1 MALCC
6 CWLLYRWW
14 LGRPRVYR
22 CLGMVDSKQ
31 QQRKNSTPRCS
42 LNTQQRQHKQH
53 LFTTLMLVSTTP
65 PRLQDYTKTY
75 AYLSDLRNTEVF
87 LFPELHRV
95 TSPKRLSTTLRLP
108 ITILIIATTP
118 RLQLVT
124 PPKRSSATPKRPS
137 TTLKPTAA
145 HNLSPIA
152 FFIVLILFS
161 ITGKYW
167 FLFLVVNQCN
177 SF

>member
-1 MALCC
+1 MAFCC

-14 LGRPRVYR
+14 LGRPRGDRVYW
-22 CLGMVDSKQ
+22 CLVGMVDSKQ

-42 LNTQQRQHKQH
+42 LNTQQRQHTQH

-65 PRLQDYTKTY
+65 PMLQDYIKTY
-75 AYLSDLRNTEVF
+75 ASLSYYTEVF
-87 LFPELHRV
+87 LCPELHRV

-124 PPKRSSATPKRPS
+124 PPKWSSTTPKRPS

-145 HNLSPIA
+145 HYLSPTA
-152 FFIVLILFS
+152 FFIVLI
-161 ITGKYW
+161 
-167 FLFLVVNQCN
+167 
-177 SF
+177 